1 MSLPNSGNPISFS
14 QIRSEFG
21 DGTNTATSPVRLGQ
35 YRRDDSD
42 FTKPPSTSSH
52 HNDPLD
58 TGIPTSGEI
67 NVAAFYSKKLNVIV
81 DYHTSAVTG
90 GSRPTDARSKYTGS
104 ASGNWSVIGGY
115 KDRDASNSSGT
126 KVKINVNKSIGND
139 TSTTSDASDLGR
151 CALRT
156 GSAWETGTELYVT
169 VGASGKISGAGGAGG
184 TGGWK
189 VGGAAT
195 GGNDGNSALGIQYG
209 TDDNETVV
217 EVADGGLISCG
228 YGGGG
233 GGGGCETGSD
243 EENEES
249 GWGGG
254 GGGGAGI
261 PAGAAGLGGNGQTDE
276 NGNVGTTPDGST
288 ETGGEGAVGGSDE
301 DKPGGTGGD
310 GGDQNDS
317 AGGGA
322 ASTALGDEGGGTITS
337 SALGAGGASGS
348 AIRKTDANIK
358 WNLTSGS
365 AARVKGSTT
374 DTGIT

>member
-1 MSLPNSGNPISFS
+1 MALPTGESPISFS
-14 QIRSEFG
+14 QIRTEFG
-21 DGTNTATSPVRLGQ
+21 DGTNTLTSPVRLGQ

-67 NVAAFYSKKLNVIV
+67 NVDVFHGKKLNVIV

-115 KDRDASNSSGT
+115 KDRNASDSSGT
-126 KVKINVNKSIGND
+126 KVKINVNKLIGND
-139 TSTTSDASDLGR
+139 TSTTNDASDLDR

-169 VGASGKISGAGGAGG
+169 VGASGKISGAGGDGG
-184 TGGWK
+184 NGGYK
-189 VGGAAT
+189 VSGVGEA
-195 GGNDGNSALGIQYG
+195 GNDGNSALGIQYG

-217 EVADGGLISCG
+217 EVATGGLISCG

-233 GGGGCETGSD
+233 GGAGTEFGS
-243 EENEES
+243 ES
-249 GWGGG
+249 EAEKHGWGGG

-261 PAGAAGLGGNGQTDE
+261 PAGAFGEGGNSNDAH
-276 NGNVGTTPDGST
+276 NGTAGSTPDAST
-288 ETGGEGAVGGSDE
+288 ETGGEGTLGGGQS
-301 DKPGGTGGD
+301 PRQGGTGGD
-310 GGDQNDS
+310 GGDHENTVADDGTTAIQGS
-317 AGGGA
+317 AGTPGNGGA
-322 ASTALGDEGGGTITS
+322 T
-337 SALGAGGASGS
+337 GS

-358 WNLTSGS
+358 WNLTSGDET
-365 AARVKGSTT
+365 RVKGSTT
-374 DTGIT
+374 DTGVV